1 MGGIFTPNFLEKDP
15 TNFTY
20 ITQTRGKHRFFRGN
34 HKFLESSFCLLCQ
47 RLKIFRFLTFNS
59 YSWLNSKVMKYFS
72 KMDFF
77 YATFIIFGVQLMG
90 FSLFFEDKK
99 RLFQIAT
106 HTSLFLYIAWFL
118 LKNYCIQHFLISISN
133 IIYNNSLFYYIPF
146 MLTHHSYSFH
156 P

>member
-1 MGGIFTPNFLEKDP
+1 LPPLSAPKNIPFSENF
-15 TNFTY
+15 
-20 ITQTRGKHRFFRGN
+20 
-34 HKFLESSFCLLCQ
+34 
-47 RLKIFRFLTFNS
+47 S

>member
-1 MGGIFTPNFLEKDP
+1 LPPLSAPKNIPFSDNF
-15 TNFTY
+15 
-20 ITQTRGKHRFFRGN
+20 
-34 HKFLESSFCLLCQ
+34 
-47 RLKIFRFLTFNS
+47 S

-146 MLTHHSYSFH
+146 MLTHHYTRSILDID
-156 P
+156 